1 VRGSFG
7 AREKLVSLSIF
18 ATLVRHIDRKQGNTQ
33 EANMTFQFTTVE
45 ALKTFAGAAI
55 FGLGMDAASLA
66 SCHLT
71 EALWFTLREAV
82 GLVFWGV
89 SAGWQASHAQVLGH
103 NLFFLGCPLQVLHSL
118 GSLAH
123 SLAPVV

>member
-1 VRGSFG
+1 
-7 AREKLVSLSIF
+7 
-18 ATLVRHIDRKQGNTQ
+18 
-33 EANMTFQFTTVE
+33 MTFQFTTVE

-71 EALWFTLREAV
+71 EALWFILRQAV
-82 GLVFWGV
+82 GLVFWVV
-89 SAGWQASHAQVLGH
+89 SAGWQVSHAQVLGH
-103 NLFFLGCPLQVLHSL
+103 NLFFLGCPLHVLHSL

-123 SLAPVV
+123 SLASLV

>member
-1 VRGSFG
+1 M
-7 AREKLVSLSIF
+7 
-18 ATLVRHIDRKQGNTQ
+18 Q
-33 EANMTFQFTTVE
+33 EANMTFQFTAVQ

-55 FGLGMDAASLA
+55 FGLGMDAANLA

-71 EALWFTLREAV
+71 EALWFMLRQAV

-89 SAGWQASHAQVLGH
+89 SAGWQGSHAQVLGH

-123 SLAPVV
+123 FLASMV